1 MLTARRLLRVPAMPR
16 NPTHRAL
23 TICARSCLNATNGH
37 GRRWAVERCA
47 RALAEQRGAADPTS
61 IEMQAAQAMRALA
74 DVIAQRAA
82 A

>member
-1 MLTARRLLRVPAMPR
+1 MPR

-47 RALAEQRGAADPTS
+47 KVLAEQRGAAEPTP
-61 IEMQAAQAMRALA
+61 IERQAAQAMRAVA
-74 DVIAQRAA
+74 DVIAQLAA

>member
-1 MLTARRLLRVPAMPR
+1 MPR

-47 RALAEQRGAADPTS
+47 RTLAEQRGTAEPTAIERHAAL
-61 IEMQAAQAMRALA
+61 AMRAVA
-74 DVIAQRAA
+74 EAIAAKVRS
-82 A
+82 